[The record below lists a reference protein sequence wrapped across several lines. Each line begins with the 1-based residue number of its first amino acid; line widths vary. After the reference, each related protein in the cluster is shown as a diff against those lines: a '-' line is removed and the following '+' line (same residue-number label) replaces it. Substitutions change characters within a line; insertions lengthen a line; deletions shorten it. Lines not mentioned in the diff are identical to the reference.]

1 MNLDYLSKFVKSKI
15 EKHPSLKND
24 IMDLTPFDQAVKGKS
39 KINKDLIRVSD
50 ILSV

>member
-1 MNLDYLSKFVKSKI
+1 MGVKAVESLIKG
-15 EKHPSLKND
+15 KSNYMVGLKND